1 MQSQILTWIVFIPL
15 IGMAAILLLPK
26 SALNAIKGVSLA
38 ATFIPMVLATKLYFV
53 DFDTT
58 QTAADFA
65 QARPTDILASQF
77 VQQIDWIKS
86 IGAQYYVGV
95 DGLSIALVW
104 LTTLLLFIGVISSF
118 GIEKAG
124 KAYYALLLL
133 LGVGIAGVFVSLDL
147 FLFYVFWEVM
157 LLPMYFLIGIWGGPR
172 REYAAI
178 KFFLYTLAGSV
189 LMLVA
194 IVALR
199 LDAGTFSIPALT
211 EIAVSG
217 RLTGANLPAHGVLL
231 GMQFST
237 WIFWFLFVG
246 FAIKVPV
253 FPFHTWLPD
262 AHVEAPTPISVILAG
277 ILLKL
282 GGYGMLR
289 ACFPLAPDA
298 FHEFAYVLA
307 VLGVISI
314 VYGAFV
320 ALGQTDFKKMVA
332 YSSVSHMGYVLLGMA
347 AFTTWGMEGAVLQ
360 MFNHGTSSAALFLI
374 VGVIY
379 DRAHHRDLNGFG
391 GMSQIMPRY
400 WALTTLGFFAALGL
414 PGLAGFVSEAM
425 TLVGAFEASDTR
437 FQVLVLISTLGIVFT
452 AAFLLWAMQR
462 VFLGKKN
469 PKYEGFEEINARELV
484 CQAPLL
490 FLCILFG
497 ILPYLLLDWMHPSV
511 ENLLSILKA

>member
-1 MQSQILTWIVFIPL
+1 MEANILSWIVFVPL
-15 IGMAAILLLPK
+15 IGTALILLLPK
-26 SALNAIKGVSLA
+26 SAINAVKGVSVI
-38 ATFIPMVLATKLYFV
+38 ATAIPLVLATWMYFGL
-53 DFDTT
+53 FEMG
-58 QTAADFA
+58 TAKY
-65 QARPTDILASQF
+65 QF
-77 VQQIDWIKS
+77 VENVPWIKALGANYF
-86 IGAQYYVGV
+86 IGI
-95 DGLSIALVW
+95 DGLSLALVW
-104 LTTLLLFIGVISSF
+104 LTALLLFIGVIASF

-133 LGVGIAGVFVSLDL
+133 LEVGISGVFVSLDF

-178 KFFLYTLAGSV
+178 KFFLYTLAGSM

-194 IVALR
+194 LVALR
-199 LDAGTFSIPALT
+199 LDGNTFSIPRLVELA
-211 EIAVSG
+211 AAGS
-217 RLTGANLPAHGVLL
+217 LTGANLPLHGHLL
-231 GMQFST
+231 GMQFTT
-237 WIFWFLFVG
+237 WIFWFLFIG

-262 AHVEAPTPISVILAG
+262 AHVQAPTPISVILAG

-289 ACFPLAPDA
+289 ACFPLVPTA
-298 FHEFAYVLA
+298 FNQFAFALA

-320 ALGQTDFKKMVA
+320 ALGQTDFKRMVA

-347 AFTTWGMEGAVLQ
+347 ALTYWGTSGAVLQ

-391 GMSQIMPRY
+391 GLAQVQKRY

-425 TLVGAFEASDTR
+425 TLVGAYGASDTR
-437 FQVLVLISTLGIVFT
+437 FQTMVLISTLGIVFT

-462 VFLGKKN
+462 IFLGN
-469 PKYEGFEEINARELV
+469 LNEKYKSLPDINARETF

-490 FLCILFG
+490 FLCVALG
-497 ILPYLLLDWMHPSV
+497 IAPWFLLDYMEPSV
-511 ENLLSILKA
+511 RNLVDLLAAAH

>member
-1 MQSQILTWIVFIPL
+1 MESQILSWITFVPL
-15 IGMAAILLLPK
+15 IGMTLILLLPK
-26 SALNAIKGVSLA
+26 SSLGAVKGISLA
-38 ATFIPMVLATKLYFV
+38 ATAVPLVLATWMYFGLFV
-53 DFDTT
+53 KG
-58 QTAADFA
+58 TAEM
-65 QARPTDILASQF
+65 QL
-77 VQQIDWIKS
+77 VQDVPWIDS
-86 IGAQYYVGV
+86 IGAHYKVGV
-95 DGLSIALVW
+95 DGLSLALVW
-104 LTTLLLFIGVISSF
+104 LTTLLLFIGVPASF
-118 GIEKAG
+118 NIERAG

-133 LGVGIAGVFVSLDL
+133 LEVGITGVFVSLDY
-147 FLFYVFWEVM
+147 FLFYVFWEIM

-199 LDAGTFSIPALT
+199 LDSGTFDIPGMVELARQ
-211 EIAVSG
+211 G
-217 RLTGANLPAHGVLL
+217 RLDGSRLPGGGSLL
-231 GMQFST
+231 GMQFTT
-237 WIFWFLFVG
+237 WVFWFLFVG

-253 FPFHTWLPD
+253 WPFHTWLPD

-289 ACFPLAPDA
+289 ACFPIVPEA
-298 FHEFAYVLA
+298 FHRFDLA
-307 VLGVISI
+307 LAILGVISI

-332 YSSVSHMGYVLLGMA
+332 YSSVSHMGYVLLGFA
-347 AFTTWGMEGAVLQ
+347 ALTEWGMSGAALQ

-391 GMSQIMPRY
+391 GLAQVMRRY

-425 TLVGAFEASDTR
+425 TLVGAYEAADPT
-437 FQVLVLISTLGIVFT
+437 FKVLVLISVLGIVFT

-462 VFLGKKN
+462 VFLGKLS
-469 PKYEGFEEINARELV
+469 PKYAELPDINAREMF
-484 CQAPLL
+484 CQVPLL
-490 FLCILFG
+490 FLCVALG
-497 ILPYLLLDWMHPSV
+497 ILPAYLLDWMEPSV
-511 ENLLSILKA
+511 THLVGVLRAAGQG

>member
-1 MQSQILTWIVFIPL
+1 MNSQVLSWIVFIPL
-15 IGMAAILLLPK
+15 IGMAVILMLPK
-26 SALNAIKGVSLA
+26 TAMNAVKGVSLA
-38 ATFIPMVLATKLYFV
+38 ATFLPLVLATQLYFGG
-53 DFDTT
+53 FRTDT
-58 QTAADFA
+58 ADF
-65 QARPTDILASQF
+65 QF
-77 VQQIDWIKS
+77 VQQFDWIKS
-86 IGAQYYVGV
+86 IGAQYFVGV

-104 LTTLLLFIGVISSF
+104 LTTLLLFIGVIASF
-118 GIEKAG
+118 GIAKAG

-133 LGVGIAGVFVSLDL
+133 LEVGVAGVFVSLDM

-199 LDAGTFSIPALT
+199 LDADKQTSFAFSIPELARL
-211 EIAVSG
+211 AQAG
-217 RLTGANLPAHGVLL
+217 LLTGANLPNHGVLL
-231 GMQFST
+231 GMSMTT
-237 WIFWFLFVG
+237 WVFWFLFIG

-289 ACFPLAPDA
+289 ACFTFAPTA
-298 FHEFAYVLA
+298 FHEFAYVLGI
-307 VLGVISI
+307 LGVISI

-320 ALGQTDFKKMVA
+320 ALGQSDFKKMVA

-347 AFTTWGMEGAVLQ
+347 AFQIWGMEGAVLQ

-391 GMSQIMPRY
+391 GLSQVMPRY
-400 WALTTLGFFAALGL
+400 WALTTLGFFAAIGL

-425 TLVGAFEASDTR
+425 TLLGAFNSADKR
-437 FQVLVLISTLGIVFT
+437 FHTLVIISVLGIVFT

-462 VFLGKKN
+462 VFLGKLN
-469 PKYEGFEEINARELV
+469 AKYEHIEEINFREFV
-484 CQAPLL
+484 CQVPLL
-490 FLCILFG
+490 ALCVVFG
-497 ILPYLLLDWMHPSV
+497 ILPWYLTDWMHPSV
-511 ENLLSILKA
+511 THLLEQLK

>member
-1 MQSQILTWIVFIPL
+1 MESQVLSWITFIPL
-15 IGMAAILLLPK
+15 IGMALILLLPK
-26 SALNAIKGVSLA
+26 SALSAIKGVSLA
-38 ATFIPMVLATKLYFV
+38 ATAIPLVLATWVYFGL
-53 DFDTT
+53 FAKG
-58 QTAADFA
+58 TADL
-65 QARPTDILASQF
+65 QL
-77 VQQIDWIKS
+77 VQDLPWITA
-86 IGAQYYVGV
+86 IGAHYKVGV
-95 DGLSIALVW
+95 DGLSLNLVW
-104 LTTLLLFIGVISSF
+104 LTTLLLFIGVPASF
-118 GIEKAG
+118 SIEKAG
-124 KAYYALLLL
+124 KAYYALLMLL
-133 LGVGIAGVFVSLDL
+133 EVGIVGVFVSLDY

-189 LMLVA
+189 LMLVS

-199 LDAGTFSIPALT
+199 LDSGTFDIPTLVELARQ
-211 EIAVSG
+211 G
-217 RLTGANLPAHGVLL
+217 RLTGANLPGGGELL
-231 GMQFST
+231 GLQFTT
-237 WIFWFLFVG
+237 WVFWFLFVG

-253 FPFHTWLPD
+253 WPFHTWLPD

-289 ACFPLAPDA
+289 ACFPIVPDA
-298 FHEFAYVLA
+298 FRTFAFALA
-307 VLGVISI
+307 ILGVISI

-332 YSSVSHMGYVLLGMA
+332 YSSVSHMGYVLLGFA
-347 AFTTWGMEGAVLQ
+347 ALTEWGMSGAALQ

-391 GMSQIMPRY
+391 GLAQVMPRY
-400 WALTTLGFFAALGL
+400 WALTTLGFFAAIGL

-425 TLVGAFEASDTR
+425 TLVGAYDSANPTFK
-437 FQVLVLISTLGIVFT
+437 VLVLISTLGIVFT

-462 VFLGKKN
+462 VFLGKLN
-469 PKYEGFEEINARELV
+469 PKYAELSEINAREV
-484 CQAPLL
+484 FCQAPLL
-490 FLCILFG
+490 ILCVVLG
-497 ILPYLLLDWMHPSV
+497 ILPWYLLDWMQPSV
-511 ENLLSILKA
+511 QNLVTLLSGGQG